1 MVCICTHAVL
11 SMPHL
16 SLSLG
21 ITVGSMH
28 VHHLYFSV
36 VTCMCPFRAF
46 PDDYSKDLL
55 KAHTESLYKGLLI
68 HLDDPSSAIQVNSVF
83 LNKAVAC

>member
-1 MVCICTHAVL
+1 MHAVL

-21 ITVGSMH
+21 IIVGFMH

-36 VTCMCPFRAF
+36 VMCPFRAF
-46 PDDYSKDLL
+46 PDDYSKDLF

-83 LNKAVAC
+83 LNKAVAY